1 MPLKRKRVV
10 SDSKKI
16 VHTKR
21 AKEALGSAPDEDLD
35 EDLGSKHEDQVAAP
49 NQESSIEKAQPVEN
63 DFQKYWLVER
73 IVRERNGKYLFDWK
87 DGPNGERYSN
97 SWEPKR
103 NATEAAVTEFKARQA
118 ARRCKGKGKKSVTGG
133 RKSSVAKSVAKSIA
147 KPEKGFRPRK
157 AEKYRKPRVVVT
169 SSVPE
174 EEEDEE
180 DEVEE
185 DQEGLGLDQEI
196 YGANDKQEGKE
207 AYEDYVEP
215 ASEQDLVSERFL
227 EEVNGTTAPLSP
239 TVHSSGVEVRI
250 SPLRERDE
258 YEELDS
264 PQLITGTQPQQNSS
278 QDSPQSQPL
287 VDAAAA
293 PNLTQKHSQYD
304 PEDTS
309 KSTEDTTGSA
319 VATSSLSEDINT
331 ATQQFASSAII
342 PDSQSLLDSTSYI
355 PSGDKTGE
363 SSKDS
368 SNTASDLA
376 AVNRL
381 TLSQATTD
389 SQAGPDT
396 QVVPESSFLQVC
408 LTM

>member
-1 MPLKRKRVV
+1 M
-10 SDSKKI
+10 
-16 VHTKR
+16 
-21 AKEALGSAPDEDLD
+21 
-35 EDLGSKHEDQVAAP
+35 
-49 NQESSIEKAQPVEN
+49 
-63 DFQKYWLVER
+63 
-73 IVRERNGKYLFDWK
+73 
-87 DGPNGERYSN
+87 
-97 SWEPKR
+97 
-103 NATEAAVTEFKARQA
+103 
-118 ARRCKGKGKKSVTGG
+118 
-133 RKSSVAKSVAKSIA
+133 
-147 KPEKGFRPRK
+147 
-157 AEKYRKPRVVVT
+157 T

-185 DQEGLGLDQEI
+185 DQEGLGR
-196 YGANDKQEGKE
+196 ANDKQEGEE

-227 EEVNGTTAPLSP
+227 EEVNGTTTPLSP

-381 TLSQATTD
+381 TLSQAPTD